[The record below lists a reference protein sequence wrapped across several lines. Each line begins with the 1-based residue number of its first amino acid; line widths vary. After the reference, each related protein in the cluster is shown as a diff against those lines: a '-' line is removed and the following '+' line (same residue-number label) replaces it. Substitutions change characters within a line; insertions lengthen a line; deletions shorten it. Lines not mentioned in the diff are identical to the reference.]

1 MFLQKNC
8 ITQEPDQ
15 AIVAQKD
22 GYCFVAFRGTT
33 MTWIDWQQNFE
44 LGKELICAT
53 AAAGVEEEEENNDAN
68 DGGDDVTSDCCSTRT
83 GFYKAYMTPSYKD
96 ELEESI
102 RSCAMTCPLERKE
115 DECVIFTGHSQ
126 GGAIAAVAGV
136 VLADLNPYVITF
148 GQPNTIDAP
157 CDLITSERWYRFV
170 NTKSTD
176 TVGISYDPVPFVPG
190 MGTDSFGH
198 LILLGEDPSGVAYVG
213 LDAQTSFGP
222 LNTLGFEA
230 HSMIHAD
237 GVPYAGYMDRLEA
250 LLNEPN
256 HTWPIRASGY
266 KAGTLC
272 SQGIECM
279 SGKCGAD
286 THLSFTR
293 CIGIECDDDGDCDS
307 GRCDEGSCRPKLGSC
322 MPCDEDSD
330 CDGGK
335 CTLLHCSGSSGLMDN
350 ECICGF
356 DSDCASGRCE
366 LFSSGVCEAQLSVG
380 SSCNENSD
388 CLSDYC
394 SWAFRC
400 EVAARTIHANAASTS
415 SSAAAYS
422 RGKTK
427 GKKNI
432 VVTVPV
438 AAKDDGEEAPTP
450 AKLKTTTLPPVPT
463 KAAEEEKKNKVGYV
477 WLVVIFGLLSC
488 YFFATRWYIRRRQ
501 GYESISTE
509 LSV

>member
-1 MFLQKNC
+1 
-8 ITQEPDQ
+8 
-15 AIVAQKD
+15 
-22 GYCFVAFRGTT
+22 

-44 LGKELICAT
+44 LGKEHICAAT
-53 AAAGVEEEEENNDAN
+53 AALAGEDSSSGNAK
-68 DGGDDVTSDCCSTRT
+68 DGGSGDVTATSDDCCSTRT

-96 ELEESI
+96 ALEASI
-102 RSCAMTCPLERKE
+102 RNCAMVTCNSLEQNE

-256 HTWPIRASGY
+256 HTWPIRANGN
-266 KAGTLC
+266 KAGSLC

-286 THLSFTR
+286 THFSFTR
-293 CIGIECDDDGDCDS
+293 CIGIQCDDDDDCDS
-307 GRCDEGSCRPKLGSC
+307 GRCEEGSCLPKLGSC

-335 CTLLHCSGSSGLMDN
+335 CTLLHCSGPNGLMDN

-366 LFSSGVCEAQLSVG
+366 LFSSGVCEAQLSIG

-388 CLSDYC
+388 CLSNFC

-400 EVAARTIHANAASTS
+400 DVAARKIPTNTAPTS

-427 GKKNI
+427 GKKDT
-432 VVTVPV
+432 VVVAVPV
-438 AAKDDGEEAPTP
+438 EANDGGEEAPTP
-450 AKLKTTTLPPVPT
+450 AKPTTTTELPAPT
-463 KAAEEEKKNKVGYV
+463 KAVEEEKKNKVGYG
-477 WLVVIFGLLSC
+477 WLVVIFGLLAC
-488 YFFATRWYIRRRQ
+488 YFFAARWYIRRRQ